1 VNPRRRGRIAAA
13 GRKWIPRLALAA
25 TLAGC
30 ATHPSGSRDI
40 LWQIVSE
47 CLDPASP
54 TYCSVCRAP
63 VAGAC
68 ALDTTCKRTTDVWA
82 KTADYVAIRDIKMC
96 GCPPE
101 FIHGLALPRS
111 RVTGVEDPRR
121 PAGIW
126 AFAWDVA
133 RSRIADEQQI
143 ALVVNPPGLQR
154 TQDQLHVHLV
164 RLAPD
169 ARARLVTL
177 SPARARRLDQVW
189 DVASR
194 HAGGVE
200 DYGVLV
206 ARDGLAN
213 GFLVLTA
220 ARSPEE
226 QFTAARCR

>member
-1 VNPRRRGRIAAA
+1 M
-13 GRKWIPRLALAA
+13 
-25 TLAGC
+25 
-30 ATHPSGSRDI
+30 
-40 LWQIVSE
+40 
-47 CLDPASP
+47 
-54 TYCSVCRAP
+54 
-63 VAGAC
+63 
-68 ALDTTCKRTTDVWA
+68 WA

-133 RSRIADEQQI
+133 RRRIADEQQI
-143 ALVVNPPGLQR
+143 ALVVNPPGAWR

-164 RLAPD
+164 RLEPD
-169 ARARLVTL
+169 ARARLATL
-177 SPARARRLDQVW
+177 SPARTPRLDQVW

-206 ARDGLAN
+206 ARDGVSN

-226 QFTAARCR
+226 QFTVALCR

>member
-1 VNPRRRGRIAAA
+1 M
-13 GRKWIPRLALAA
+13 
-25 TLAGC
+25 
-30 ATHPSGSRDI
+30 
-40 LWQIVSE
+40 
-47 CLDPASP
+47 
-54 TYCSVCRAP
+54 
-63 VAGAC
+63 
-68 ALDTTCKRTTDVWA
+68 WA

-143 ALVVNPPGLQR
+143 ALVVNPPGR
-154 TQDQLHVHLV
+154 AHSGPAPRHLV
-164 RLAPD
+164 RLEPH

-177 SPARARRLDQVW
+177 SPARTPRLDQVW

-194 HAGGVE
+194 HAGGIE
-200 DYGVLV
+200 DYAVLV
-206 ARDGLAN
+206 ARDGVSGA
-213 GFLVLTA
+213 FLVLTA

-226 QFTAARCR
+226 QFTVAFCR